1 MQARKNWLQVT
12 GLRVLLCAPPPLRG
26 SSRKKL
32 CTWQLLMPRR
42 KILSYPC
49 LSFKTFPRVTRF
61 LYAYSPL
68 LLRTSLDNNDS
79 PVELYASREH
89 ESVSLR
95 TIQTIFLSSRDIIDF
110 LESRKGKKKIKVSY
124 YHPSRARKRRWRRI
138 FLSSTKNSIS
148 LGEEESPRRIHR
160 RDDGRGKLVGR
171 RWEDSIETRFF
182 LSISG
187 NESPR
192 SPFRFAISDRGEI
205 VGKNK
210 KCTV

>member
-1 MQARKNWLQVT
+1 MYARKNWLQVT

-138 FLSSTKNSIS
+138 FLSSTKTRSLSEKKNLPGGSIDATMDV
-148 LGEEESPRRIHR
+148 ES
-160 RDDGRGKLVGR
+160 
-171 RWEDSIETRFF
+171 
-182 LSISG
+182 
-187 NESPR
+187 
-192 SPFRFAISDRGEI
+192 
-205 VGKNK
+205 
-210 KCTV
+210 